1 MQRRDVT
8 VPLDLLLEWAQRA
21 PRRPVAEL
29 YQLVEE
35 WVERRPL
42 SRVPARLP
50 DLVEVLAE

>member
-8 VPLDLLLEWAQRA
+8 VPLGLLLEWAQRA